1 MKHYGPKI
9 IVFDQNGNGKKS
21 TQDALTSSVSTL
33 YIKHP
38 TLKLKEDDHLWKKV
52 KQLIKSKDGN
62 KDVNNNGDTKT
73 IDTKVMDTNTIGSTT
88 DHTKEEENKNS
99 ATAISTMVDTTVDSA
114 TTSSSVDTTKKEAK
128 KKDDSKITIYLET
141 FETTKQRQHN
151 KGFVQDVL
159 NAMPLMYKS
168 CCNLCDDSK
177 FVKMDYDLN
186 QYPMVPFLNPSPLF
200 LLEESMRIK
209 MKNRMKNKMKNKIK
223 NKIKNKNKN
232 KNNKQSNNQLL
243 KSHSETHGLPSSSS
257 SSSGKMKAETSVNP
271 TIAEDI
277 AKKTCGCNLCS
288 RSDQSKNG
296 GGTTFKGP
304 FGDPATTKDRWEH
317 EAQGTKI
324 NPFNHRTDL
333 PPPRQRKDLNAKN
346 HHMDQQKMAGNMA
359 AGGMA
364 SLGGLMRL

>member
-1 MKHYGPKI
+1 VKHYGPKI

-73 IDTKVMDTNTIGSTT
+73 IDTTAMNTNAIGSTT
-88 DHTKEEENKNS
+88 DHTKEENKNS

-114 TTSSSVDTTKKEAK
+114 TTSSSVDTRKKEEK

-232 KNNKQSNNQLL
+232 KNNKQSNNQ
-243 KSHSETHGLPSSSS
+243 
-257 SSSGKMKAETSVNP
+257 
-271 TIAEDI
+271 
-277 AKKTCGCNLCS
+277 
-288 RSDQSKNG
+288 
-296 GGTTFKGP
+296 
-304 FGDPATTKDRWEH
+304 
-317 EAQGTKI
+317 
-324 NPFNHRTDL
+324 
-333 PPPRQRKDLNAKN
+333 
-346 HHMDQQKMAGNMA
+346 
-359 AGGMA
+359 
-364 SLGGLMRL
+364 